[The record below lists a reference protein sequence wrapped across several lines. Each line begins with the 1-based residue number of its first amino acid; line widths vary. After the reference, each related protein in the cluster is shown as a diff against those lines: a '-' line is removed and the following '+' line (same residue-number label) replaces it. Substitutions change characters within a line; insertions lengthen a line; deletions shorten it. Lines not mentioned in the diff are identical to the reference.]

1 MWKGSYVIISV
12 TSSGRSGTFV
22 PERNL
27 KDLVV
32 SYIKKEERSIS
43 GLTTQLK
50 KDGYKFHRL
59 FVTGYLKA
67 LADVGLLKEKE
78 IPPAKVYTASVHRER
93 NLYEAVG
100 DKCRQV
106 DTDERSQARLA
117 VAVLHKLF
125 RRPIFYRELREAG
138 YEITP
143 EAVLA
148 TKEEK
153 EEALRAFRKMGV
165 PIPANEPA
173 YYVED
178 RKSDVR
184 DGIVAELLT
193 EKYALRDLVLGTKQ
207 TQLSGPSG

>member
-1 MWKGSYVIISV
+1 M
-12 TSSGRSGTFV
+12 FV

-27 KDLVV
+27 KDLVLTYV
-32 SYIKKEERSIS
+32 RKDDRSIS
-43 GLTTQLK
+43 ALTLALK

-67 LADVGLLKEKE
+67 LADVGLLREKE

-93 NLYEAVG
+93 SLYEAVG
-100 DKCRQV
+100 EKCRQV
-106 DTDERSQARLA
+106 DTDERAQARLA

-125 RRPIFYRELREAG
+125 RRPVFYRELKEAG

-153 EEALRAFRKMGV
+153 DESLRAFRKLGV
-165 PIPANEPA
+165 QIPTNEPA

-178 RKSDVR
+178 RKNEVR
-184 DGIVAELLT
+184 DAIIAELLA
-193 EKYALRDLVLGTKQ
+193 EKFGLWDLVLGTR
-207 TQLSGPSG
+207 QLRLGGPLA

>member
-1 MWKGSYVIISV
+1 M
-12 TSSGRSGTFV
+12 FV

-32 SYIKKEERSIS
+32 SYIKREERSIS
-43 GLTTQLK
+43 ALTVQLK
-50 KDGYKFHRL
+50 KDGFKFHRL

-67 LADVGLLKEKE
+67 LADVGMLRERE

-93 NLYEAVG
+93 DLYEAVG
-100 DKCRQV
+100 DRCRQI
-106 DTDERSQARLA
+106 DTDERAQARLA

-125 RRPIFYRELREAG
+125 RRPIFYRELKEAG
-138 YEITP
+138 FEITP

-148 TKEEK
+148 TKDEK
-153 EEALRAFRKMGV
+153 EEAVKAFRRLGI

-178 RKSDVR
+178 RKNEARDV
-184 DGIVAELLT
+184 IIAELLA
-193 EKYALRDLVLGTKQ
+193 EKYGLRDFVLGTRQ
-207 TQLSGPSG
+207 MRLGGSTP

>member
-1 MWKGSYVIISV
+1 ML
-12 TSSGRSGTFV
+12 SSLLPVPGGGPVFV
-22 PERNL
+22 SERNL
-27 KDLVV
+27 KDLVLTYV
-32 SYIKKEERSIS
+32 QKDDRSIS
-43 GLTTQLK
+43 ALTAQLR

-93 NLYEAVG
+93 SLYEAVG
-100 DKCRQV
+100 EKCRQV
-106 DTDERSQARLA
+106 DTDDRAQARLA

-125 RRPIFYRELREAG
+125 HRPIFFRELKEAG
-138 YEITP
+138 YELTP

-153 EEALRAFRKMGV
+153 DEALRAFRKLGV
-165 PIPANEPA
+165 QIPTNEPA

-178 RKSDVR
+178 RRNEVR
-184 DGIVAELLT
+184 DAIVAELLT
-193 EKYALRDLVLGTKQ
+193 EKFGLRDLVLGTHQ
-207 TQLSGPSG
+207 TRFGGSLA

>member
-1 MWKGSYVIISV
+1 VESLICYHLCYQVWGGGV
-12 TSSGRSGTFV
+12 FV

-32 SYIKKEERSIS
+32 TYIKKEERSIS
-43 GLTTQLK
+43 ALTTQLK

-67 LADVGLLKEKE
+67 LSDVGLLKEKA

-100 DKCRQV
+100 EKCREV
-106 DTDERSQARLA
+106 DTDDRAQARLA
-117 VAVLHKLF
+117 LAVLNKLF
-125 RRPIFYRELREAG
+125 HRPIFFRELKEAG
-138 YEITP
+138 YDLTP

-153 EEALRAFRKMGV
+153 EESLKAFRRMGIA
-165 PIPANEPA
+165 IPTNEPA

-178 RKSDVR
+178 RRNEVR
-184 DGIVAELLT
+184 DQIVAELLT
-193 EKYALRDLVLGTKQ
+193 EKYGLRDLVLGSRQ
-207 TQLSGPSG
+207 TRLGGPIA